1 MNIFIF
7 ISAVFI
13 TTLLLGK
20 LLEKIRVPW
29 IFAALIVGTF
39 LAIINP
45 IESIT
50 SSSSFEFLAQV
61 GMYLLLFLVGF
72 ELDINRLKK
81 KSLFIFRS
89 AFIIVVLEGLIGC
102 LIVHYIFNYS
112 WLISLI
118 VSLSFATVGEA
129 ILVPILQEFKLV
141 NTSLGQAI
149 IGIGSADDIIEILML
164 LVASFVVGKQGG
176 HEVINIIVSL
186 MVLALLTVGFSFIR
200 KERERFKFASIETLF
215 LFILFVF
222 FLFVG
227 VGAAA
232 EAAPL
237 AAILAGLTV
246 RLFVADKRLEFVENE
261 LKSLTYGF
269 FAPLFFVWV
278 GLDLDINY
286 LITYPL
292 LVLLVVVVSKGAK
305 LLGSIM
311 VAKSELGMKGSI
323 LLGVGLSVRFSTSII
338 IIKFLYNNGV
348 IGFDIY
354 SVVVASSIV
363 FKFIVPILF
372 SQLVSRW
379 NMSSISSRKLG

>member
-1 MNIFIF
+1 
-7 ISAVFI
+7 
-13 TTLLLGK
+13 
-20 LLEKIRVPW
+20 
-29 IFAALIVGTF
+29 
-39 LAIINP
+39 
-45 IESIT
+45 
-50 SSSSFEFLAQV
+50 
-61 GMYLLLFLVGF
+61 
-72 ELDINRLKK
+72 
-81 KSLFIFRS
+81 
-89 AFIIVVLEGLIGC
+89 
-102 LIVHYIFNYS
+102 
-112 WLISLI
+112 
-118 VSLSFATVGEA
+118 
-129 ILVPILQEFKLV
+129 
-141 NTSLGQAI
+141 
-149 IGIGSADDIIEILML
+149 
-164 LVASFVVGKQGG
+164 
-176 HEVINIIVSL
+176 
-186 MVLALLTVGFSFIR
+186 
-200 KERERFKFASIETLF
+200 
-215 LFILFVF
+215 
-222 FLFVG
+222 
-227 VGAAA
+227 
-232 EAAPL
+232 
-237 AAILAGLTV
+237 
-246 RLFVADKRLEFVENE
+246 